1 MAVNRMSI
9 SFLAPVAQEITPNE
23 PSSLSSPRD
32 RDDVL
37 PATIQGPG
45 SITQL
50 TSASRSTSHSYDT
63 ISTDQPGRG
72 RNSTSPSS
80 TSGDDPSGQFR
91 RQPRSPRPTYGEEQ
105 RFFVMFARLIQEK
118 SWPEIEDDFATV
130 FNQRSR
136 GGLCSL
142 YYRIRRSWGLED
154 VLKSDSNY
162 WALERRVVDEKAS
175 NFSQDFLVSIGYL
188 QQ

>member
-1 MAVNRMSI
+1 MSI
-9 SFLAPVAQEITPNE
+9 NFLAPAAQEPPPTE
-23 PSSLSSPRD
+23 QSSLSSPRD
-32 RDDVL
+32 TDETL
-37 PATIQGPG
+37 ASTG
-45 SITQL
+45 SVMQV
-50 TSASRSTSHSYDT
+50 ASVSHQSTSHSYDT
-63 ISTDQPGRG
+63 TWTDQTGRG
-72 RNSTSPSS
+72 RNSTTPSS
-80 TSGDDPSGQFR
+80 NSGDDPSGQFR

-175 NFSQDFLVSIGYL
+175 NFSQDFLVSVGYL